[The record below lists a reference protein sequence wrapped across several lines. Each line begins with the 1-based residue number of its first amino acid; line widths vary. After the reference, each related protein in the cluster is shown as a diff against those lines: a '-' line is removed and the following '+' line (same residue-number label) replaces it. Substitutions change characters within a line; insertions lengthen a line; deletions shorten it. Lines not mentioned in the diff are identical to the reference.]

1 MLSLSIVTPE
11 KIAFEGEIK
20 QVTVPGADGQLTI
33 LSKHASLFAQLIE
46 GELQI
51 MVSNKPIYMAIGG
64 GFVEVHKDKMVLM
77 VTRAIKEDELNEKE
91 ILKAKARA
99 EEILKDKLDP
109 QEYQQ
114 THALLRAHLVDLRVL
129 KHSRNRRSAKT
140 QNI

>member
-1 MLSLSIVTPE
+1 VLSLSIVTPE
-11 KIAFEGEIK
+11 KIAFEGEIN

-33 LSKHASLFAQLIE
+33 LSKHASLFSQLIE

-51 MVSNKPIYMAIGG
+51 VINNKPTYMAIGG
-64 GFVEVHKDKMVLM
+64 GFVEVHNNKVVLM

-91 ILKAKARA
+91 ILNAKARA
-99 EEILKDKLDP
+99 EEILKQKLEP
-109 QEYQQ
+109 QEYLQ